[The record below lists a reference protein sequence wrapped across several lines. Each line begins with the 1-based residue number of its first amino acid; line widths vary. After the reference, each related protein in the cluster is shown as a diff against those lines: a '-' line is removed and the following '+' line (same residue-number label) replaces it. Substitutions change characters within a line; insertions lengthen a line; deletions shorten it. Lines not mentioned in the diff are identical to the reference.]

1 MEDVITWLNSRLYR
15 SKEKMPLILLENSLI
30 ACIANS
36 NDRVVKVATAR
47 GVDVDSFHKML
58 IEKKKILN
66 KKRNNE

>member
-1 MEDVITWLNSRLYR
+1 
-15 SKEKMPLILLENSLI
+15 MPLILLENSLI